1 MMTRIIA
8 GSRGGRRLTMPPG
21 DQTRPTSSKV
31 REALFSSLA
40 SWTGGSSGPADV
52 ALKGWAFCDLF
63 AGSGAVGLEAA
74 SRGAAPVMLVES
86 SRRALRT
93 IEQNVAAV
101 DLEVEIRRDA
111 IQDLVRRQSPYPF
124 DIVFLD
130 PPYELANGA
139 IEAILRD
146 LVANDWLTG
155 EGLVVLERSSREP
168 APHWPDALSDT
179 WEKKYGETV
188 LYFGAG

>member
-1 MMTRIIA
+1 MTRIVS

-31 REALFSSLA
+31 REALFSALA
-40 SWTGGSSGPADV
+40 SWTGGSAGAADT

-74 SRGAAPVMLVES
+74 SRGAAPVLLVES
-86 SRRALRT
+86 SRRALRVM
-93 IEQNVAAV
+93 EQNVAAV
-101 DLEVEIRRDA
+101 GLDVQLRRDPVE
-111 IQDLVRRQSPYPF
+111 DLVRRQPAYPF

-130 PPYELANGA
+130 PPYELSTPSV
-139 IEAILRD
+139 EAILRD
-146 LVANDWLTG
+146 LVTNGWLTA
-155 EGLVVLERSSREP
+155 EGLVVVERSSRD
-168 APHWPDALSDT
+168 APPRWPDGLGDT

-188 LYFGAG
+188 LYYGAA

>member
-1 MMTRIIA
+1 MTRIIS

-31 REALFSSLA
+31 REALFSALA
-40 SWTGGSSGPADV
+40 SWTGGSSGPADI
-52 ALKGWAFCDLF
+52 ALKGWAFGDLF

-93 IEQNVAAV
+93 IEQNLAAV
-101 DLEVEIRRDA
+101 DLEVEVRRDA
-111 IQDLVRRQSPYPF
+111 VQDLVRRQSPYPF
-124 DIVFLD
+124 DIIFLD

-139 IEAILRD
+139 VEAILRD

-155 EGLVVLERSSREP
+155 EGLIVLERSSREP
-168 APHWPDALSDT
+168 APRWPDALSDT

>member
-1 MMTRIIA
+1 MSRIIS

-40 SWTGGSSGPADV
+40 SWTGGSSGPADI
-52 ALKGWAFCDLF
+52 ALKGWVFCDLF
-63 AGSGAVGLEAA
+63 AGSGAIGLEAA
-74 SRGAAPVMLVES
+74 SRGAAPVMLVEF
-86 SRRALRT
+86 SRRAVRT

-101 DLEVEIRRDA
+101 DLEVELRRDDVEH
-111 IQDLVRRQSPYPF
+111 IVRLRPAYPF
-124 DIVFLD
+124 DIIFLD
-130 PPYELANGA
+130 PPYELSNPAV
-139 IEAILRD
+139 ERILQN
-146 LVANDWLTG
+146 LVTNSWLTG
-155 EGLVVLERSSREP
+155 EGLIVLERSSREP
-168 APHWPDALSDT
+168 APRWPEELSDA

>member
-1 MMTRIIA
+1 MTRIIA

-101 DLEVEIRRDA
+101 DLTVEVRRDA
-111 IQDLVRRQSPYPF
+111 VQDLVRRQSPYPF

-155 EGLVVLERSSREP
+155 EGLIVLERSSRDA
-168 APHWPDALSDT
+168 APRWPDALADT

>member
-1 MMTRIIA
+1 MSRIIS

-63 AGSGAVGLEAA
+63 AGSGAIGLEAA
-74 SRGAAPVMLVES
+74 SRGAAPVMLVEF
-86 SRRALRT
+86 SRRAVRT

-101 DLEVEIRRDA
+101 DLEVEVRRDSVED
-111 IQDLVRRQSPYPF
+111 IVRRQPAYPF

-130 PPYELANGA
+130 PPYELSNPAVEQILQNLVTNG
-139 IEAILRD
+139 
-146 LVANDWLTG
+146 WLTG
-155 EGLVVLERSSREP
+155 DGLIVLERSSRES
-168 APHWPDALSDT
+168 APRWPDALADT

>member
-1 MMTRIIA
+1 MSRIIS

-63 AGSGAVGLEAA
+63 AGSGAIGLEAA
-74 SRGAAPVMLVES
+74 SRGAAPVMLVEF
-86 SRRALRT
+86 SRRAVRT

-101 DLEVEIRRDA
+101 DLDVEVRRDSVED
-111 IQDLVRRQSPYPF
+111 IVRRQPAYPF
-124 DIVFLD
+124 DIIFLD
-130 PPYELANGA
+130 PPYELSNRSVETILQNLVTNG
-139 IEAILRD
+139 
-146 LVANDWLTG
+146 WLTG
-155 EGLVVLERSSREP
+155 EGLIVLERSSREP
-168 APHWPDALSDT
+168 APRWPDALADT

>member
-1 MMTRIIA
+1 
-8 GSRGGRRLTMPPG
+8 MPPG

-31 REALFSSLA
+31 REALFSALA
-40 SWTGGSSGPADV
+40 SWTGGSAGAADV

-74 SRGAAPVMLVES
+74 SRGAAPVLLVES
-86 SRRALRT
+86 SRRALRVM
-93 IEQNVAAV
+93 EQNVTAV
-101 DLEVEIRRDA
+101 GLDVQLRRDPVE
-111 IQDLVRRQSPYPF
+111 DVVRRQPAYPY

-130 PPYELANGA
+130 PPYELSNASV
-139 IEAILRD
+139 EAILRD
-146 LVANDWLTG
+146 LVTNGWLTA
-155 EGLVVLERSSREP
+155 EGLVVIERSGRDP
-168 APHWPDALSDT
+168 APRWPDALGDT

>member
-1 MMTRIIA
+1 MTRIVA
-8 GSRGGRRLTMPPG
+8 GSRGGRRLAMPPG

-31 REALFSSLA
+31 REALFSALA

-63 AGSGAVGLEAA
+63 AGSGAIGLEAA
-74 SRGAAPVMLVES
+74 SRGAAPVMLVEF
-86 SRRALRT
+86 SRRAMCT

-101 DLEVEIRRDA
+101 DLEVEVRRDSVED
-111 IQDLVRRQSPYPF
+111 IVRRQPAYPF
-124 DIVFLD
+124 DIIFLD
-130 PPYELANGA
+130 PPYELANGVV
-139 IEAILRD
+139 EAILCD
-146 LVANDWLTG
+146 LVANGWLTG
-155 EGLVVLERSSREP
+155 EGLIVLERSSREP
-168 APHWPDALSDT
+168 APRWPDVLGDT

>member
-1 MMTRIIA
+1 MTRIIA

-101 DLEVEIRRDA
+101 DLEAEIRRDA
-111 IQDLVRRQSPYPF
+111 VQDLLRRQSPYPF

>member
-1 MMTRIIA
+1 MTRIIA

-21 DQTRPTSSKV
+21 DQTRPTGSKV

-101 DLEVEIRRDA
+101 DLEAEIRRDA
-111 IQDLVRRQSPYPF
+111 VQDLLRRQSPYPF

>member
-1 MMTRIIA
+1 MTRIIA
-8 GSRGGRRLTMPPG
+8 GSSGGRRLTMPPG

-31 REALFSSLA
+31 REALFSALA

-93 IEQNVAAV
+93 IDQNVAAV
-101 DLEVEIRRDA
+101 GLEVEVRRDA
-111 IQDLVRRQSPYPF
+111 VQDLVRRQSPYPF

-139 IEAILRD
+139 VEAILRD

>member
-1 MMTRIIA
+1 
-8 GSRGGRRLTMPPG
+8 MPPG

-111 IQDLVRRQSPYPF
+111 VQDLVRRQSPYPF

>member
-1 MMTRIIA
+1 MTRIIA

-31 REALFSSLA
+31 REALSSSLA

>member
-1 MMTRIIA
+1 MTRIVA
-8 GSRGGRRLTMPPG
+8 GSRGGRRLAMPPG

-31 REALFSSLA
+31 REALFSALA

-63 AGSGAVGLEAA
+63 AGSGAIGLEAA
-74 SRGAAPVMLVES
+74 SRGAAPVMLVEF
-86 SRRALRT
+86 SRRAMRT

-101 DLEVEIRRDA
+101 DLEVEVRRDSVED
-111 IQDLVRRQSPYPF
+111 IVRRQPAYPF
-124 DIVFLD
+124 DIIFLD
-130 PPYELANGA
+130 PPYELANGVV
-139 IEAILRD
+139 EAILQN
-146 LVANDWLTG
+146 LVANGWLTG
-155 EGLVVLERSSREP
+155 EGLIVLERSSREH
-168 APHWPDALSDT
+168 APRWPDVLGDT

>member
-1 MMTRIIA
+1 MSRIIS

-40 SWTGGSSGPADV
+40 SWTGGASGPVDV

-63 AGSGAVGLEAA
+63 AGSGAIGLEAA
-74 SRGAAPVMLVES
+74 SRGAAPVMLVEF
-86 SRRALRT
+86 SRRAVRT

-101 DLEVEIRRDA
+101 DLEVEVRRDSVED
-111 IQDLVRRQSPYPF
+111 IVRRQPAYPF

-130 PPYELANGA
+130 PPYELSNSSVETILQNLVTNG
-139 IEAILRD
+139 
-146 LVANDWLTG
+146 WLTG
-155 EGLVVLERSSREP
+155 EGLIVLERSSRES
-168 APHWPDALSDT
+168 APRWPDALADT

>member
-1 MMTRIIA
+1 MTRIIA

-101 DLEVEIRRDA
+101 DIEVEIRRDA
-111 IQDLVRRQSPYPF
+111 VQDLVRRQSPYPF

>member
-1 MMTRIIA
+1 MTRVIS
-8 GSRGGRRLTMPPG
+8 GSRGGRRLVMPPG
-21 DQTRPTSSKV
+21 DLTRPTSGKV
-31 REALFSSLA
+31 REALFSALA
-40 SWTGGSSGPADV
+40 SWTGGSSGAADV

-74 SRGAAPVMLVES
+74 SRGAGPVVLVEF

-101 DLEVEIRRDA
+101 GLDVEVRRDA
-111 IQDLVRRQSPYPF
+111 VEDVVRRRPPYPF

-139 IEAILRD
+139 VEAILRD
-146 LVANDWLTG
+146 LVGNGWLTA

-168 APHWPDALSDT
+168 APRWPDALGDT

-188 LYFGAG
+188 LYFAAG

>member
-1 MMTRIIA
+1 MTRIIS
-8 GSRGGRRLTMPPG
+8 GSHGGRRLAMPPG

-31 REALFSSLA
+31 REALFSALS
-40 SWTGGSSGPADV
+40 SWTGGSAGPADV

-93 IEQNVAAV
+93 IDQNVAAV
-101 DLEVEIRRDA
+101 GLEVEIRRDA
-111 IQDLVRRQSPYPF
+111 VQDLVRRQSPYPF

-130 PPYELANGA
+130 PPYELANGVV
-139 IEAILRD
+139 EAILRD

-155 EGLVVLERSSREP
+155 EGLIVLERSSRDA

>member
-1 MMTRIIA
+1 MTRIIA

-101 DLEVEIRRDA
+101 DLEVEIRRDTV
-111 IQDLVRRQSPYPF
+111 QDLVRRQSPYPF

>member
-1 MMTRIIA
+1 MTRIVS

-31 REALFSSLA
+31 REALFSALA
-40 SWTGGSSGPADV
+40 SWTGGSAGAAGT

-74 SRGAAPVMLVES
+74 SRGAAPVLLVES
-86 SRRALRT
+86 SRRALRVT
-93 IEQNVAAV
+93 EQNVAAV
-101 DLEVEIRRDA
+101 GLDVQLRRDPVE
-111 IQDLVRRQSPYPF
+111 DVVRRQPAYPF

-130 PPYELANGA
+130 PPYELSTPSV
-139 IEAILRD
+139 EAILRD
-146 LVANDWLTG
+146 LVTNGWLTA
-155 EGLVVLERSSREP
+155 EGLVVVERSSRD
-168 APHWPDALSDT
+168 APPRWPDGLGDT

-188 LYFGAG
+188 LYYGAA